1 MNYSLGEI
9 FANHTSDRGV
19 ISSIHKGFSKLNF
32 KKKKK
37 KPKNPIR
44 KGRKGM
50 NRHFTEEDT
59 QMANKQKTRF
69 SASLT
74 LREIQ
79 IQTTMRTTQIK
90 D

>member
-19 ISSIHKGFSKLNF
+19 ISSIHKGFSKLNCL
-32 KKKKK
+32 KKKK
-37 KPKNPIR
+37 KNPIR

>member
-1 MNYSLGEI
+1 
-9 FANHTSDRGV
+9 
-19 ISSIHKGFSKLNF
+19 
-32 KKKKK
+32 
-37 KPKNPIR
+37 
-44 KGRKGM
+44 M

>member
-1 MNYSLGEI
+1 MQTIHLTEESYQAYIKDSQN
-9 FANHTSDRGV
+9 
-19 ISSIHKGFSKLNF
+19 SIV
-32 KKKKK
+32 KKKK

>member
-1 MNYSLGEI
+1 MQTIQLTEESYQAYIEDSQ
-9 FANHTSDRGV
+9 
-19 ISSIHKGFSKLNF
+19 SSIA
-32 KKKKK
+32 KKKKT
-37 KPKNPIR
+37 KNPIR
-44 KGRKGM
+44 KGREGM

-79 IQTTMRTTQIK
+79 IQPTMRTTERK

>member
-19 ISSIHKGFSKLNF
+19 ISSIHKGFSKLNC
-32 KKKKK
+32 KKKK

-44 KGRKGM
+44 KGRKFM

>member
-1 MNYSLGEI
+1 MKRRGTEWEKI
-9 FANHTSDRGV
+9 FANHVSN
-19 ISSIHKGFSKLNF
+19 KGLVKVNN
-32 KKKKK
+32 KKKQT
-37 KPKNPIR
+37 R
-44 KGRKGM
+44 QLG